1 MSAKE
6 RVLTICSIEKLKASP
21 ELGKIL
27 GIEVKDTPPFR
38 AEQKEK

>member
-1 MSAKE
+1 MSVKE
-6 RVLTICSIEKLKASP
+6 RVLTIRLIEKLKVSP

-27 GIEVKDTPPFR
+27 GIEVKDAPPFH